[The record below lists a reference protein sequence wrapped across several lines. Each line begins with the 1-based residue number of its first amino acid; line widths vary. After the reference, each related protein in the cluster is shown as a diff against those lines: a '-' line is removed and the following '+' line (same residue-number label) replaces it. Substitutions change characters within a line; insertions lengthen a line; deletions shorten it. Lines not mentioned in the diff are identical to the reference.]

1 MEIHLDRKLSEKRI
15 FPAIDLNRSSTRREE
30 LLLTQ
35 KELEGIW
42 SIRKIFSIG
51 DAQEATEQLIN
62 MMLKTS
68 NNLEFIDSLQ
78 MWLKSL
84 R

>member
-1 MEIHLDRKLSEKRI
+1 MEIHLDRRLSEKRI

-51 DAQEATEQLIN
+51 DVQEATEQLIN
-62 MMLKTS
+62 MMLKTN